1 MNCSPKVFSFLI
13 CKMRTKIAL
22 GPVRMAQ
29 WRRRKAFGA
38 KSDNLSS
45 VLGTDPPEKR

>member
-13 CKMRTKIAL
+13 CKMGTKIDL

-29 WRRRKAFGA
+29 WRRGKAVGA
-38 KSDNLSS
+38 KPDDLSS
-45 VLGTDPPEKR
+45 VLGTDPPERR